1 MCIPEAAGMKQNRKS
16 AKKSIAICDEIKETK
31 MKVLGITGGVGAG
44 KSTVLAYLEKQYGVR
59 VIQADLAAHQ
69 LQMPGTTCYKQIA
82 AEFGPEIFRMDGSIN
97 REILGKIVYSDKTR
111 LTALNNIVHPEVKAY
126 IIREIEKE
134 RQKNQIPFLVVE
146 AALLLEDGYDKICD
160 EIWYIDTKREVREH
174 RLQISRGYSMEKI
187 RSIMANQ
194 KTEEDYRC
202 SCNFVVDNS
211 SDFVENT
218 YEQIDKGLREHGFL

>member
-1 MCIPEAAGMKQNRKS
+1 
-16 AKKSIAICDEIKETK
+16 

-69 LQMPGTTCYKQIA
+69 LQMPGTACYKRIA
-82 AEFGPEIFRMDGSIN
+82 AEFGTEIFRMDGSIN

-174 RLQISRGYSMEKI
+174 RLQILRGYSMEKI

>member
-1 MCIPEAAGMKQNRKS
+1 
-16 AKKSIAICDEIKETK
+16 

-69 LQMPGTTCYKQIA
+69 LQMPGTTCYKRIA
-82 AEFGPEIFRMDGSIN
+82 AEFGAEIFRMDGSIN

-194 KTEEDYRC
+194 KTEDDYRC

>member
-1 MCIPEAAGMKQNRKS
+1 
-16 AKKSIAICDEIKETK
+16 

-69 LQMPGTTCYKQIA
+69 LQMPGTTCYKRIA
-82 AEFGPEIFRMDGSIN
+82 AEFGPGIFRMDGSIN

-134 RQKNQIPFLVVE
+134 RQKNQIPLLVVE

-194 KTEEDYRC
+194 KTEDDYRC